1 MQLRLILL
9 TGLLAL
15 CACASNPPA
24 VEIPVATPDSADPTI
39 PVYVASHGWHT
50 GIILPAESFN
60 VRFPQLR
67 ARFGAAP
74 FYEFGWGDARYYPAK
89 KITTALTLRAA
100 LFSQSAV
107 VQVVAVPADPVRYFR
122 NSEVRK
128 LCLTP
133 AQLEGVQQFIAA
145 SLQPDA
151 HGQLQPQQTGL
162 YGDSQFYAANGRF
175 HLLHTCNSWT
185 AKALRSAG
193 QDISPAFTLTAG
205 GVMDALHDAPA
216 CH

>member
-50 GIILPAESFN
+50 GIILPAKSFN
-60 VRFPQLR
+60 TRFPQLR
-67 ARFGAAP
+67 ARFGATP

-89 KITTALTLRAA
+89 KITTAVTLRAA

-107 VQVVAVPADPVRYFR
+107 VQVVARIIAGGRSVSAADRHLA
-122 NSEVRK
+122 NSI
-128 LCLTP
+128 
-133 AQLEGVQQFIAA
+133 AQ
-145 SLQPDA
+145 SL
-151 HGQLQPQQTGL
+151 GL
-162 YGDSQFYAANGRF
+162 
-175 HLLHTCNSWT
+175 
-185 AKALRSAG
+185 
-193 QDISPAFTLTAG
+193 SPAIADQTIVSVLG
-205 GVMDALHDAPA
+205 R
-216 CH
+216 